1 MIAVTWTPRE
11 EPLAIEGA
19 FARGEASQRLAR
31 RLLAYNRTTPVRAVA
46 GEGLLVILGDDLPWA
61 EGIVYL
67 GREASASQMYLPTVL
82 APSVAPALLAR
93 AIERRMPAPAGPFA
107 VVDTLIIP
115 LAAALP
121 LDLSRLESWLA
132 A

>member
-11 EPLAIEGA
+11 EPLAVEAA

-31 RLLAYNRTTPVRAVA
+31 RLLAHQGPTPLRAVA
-46 GEGLLVILGDDLPWA
+46 GEGLLVILGDDLPWV

-67 GREASASQMYLPTVL
+67 GRDAGASQMYLPTVL
-82 APSVAPALLAR
+82 APSVVPALLAR

-107 VVDTLIIP
+107 LVDHLIIP

-121 LDLSRLESWLA
+121 LDRSRLESWLA